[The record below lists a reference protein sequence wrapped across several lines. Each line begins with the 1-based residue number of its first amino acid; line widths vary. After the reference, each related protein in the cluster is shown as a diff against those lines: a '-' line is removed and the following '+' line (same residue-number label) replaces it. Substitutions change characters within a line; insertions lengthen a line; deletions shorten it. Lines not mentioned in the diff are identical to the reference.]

1 MYRIS
6 VRKKKTNEE
15 RPIDL
20 TQLEEIENVFIINE
34 QEQLIE
40 EIESVEQV
48 DEAQEIEEKEYDLK
62 LSVKPQI
69 NISETLQKELDSAKA
84 YFERNHQKISC

>member
-48 DEAQEIEEKEYDLK
+48 DG
-62 LSVKPQI
+62 S
-69 NISETLQKELDSAKA
+69 S
-84 YFERNHQKISC
+84 RNRRKRV